1 MRSAFVV
8 AAAVCLL
15 LAAIAA
21 EAPATLV
28 DRRLDELSGGRLR
41 VADASGTIWNGSGAL
56 ILLPSAARVPVLWHL
71 DALPLLRG
79 HLSGTLG
86 RDTSEMPR
94 AAFDVG
100 SEDFAIRRF
109 NVAAP
114 AEALLR
120 ASGAPS
126 MIAAAGGTVD
136 MRGDE
141 FAMRRGAFDGGFVV
155 RWQGASVPGLRP
167 DIRFAL
173 GDVRLDAVANGS
185 DIKGAL
191 SNVGGDVEIT
201 GALALGATGALRVDV
216 RLKPRPEID
225 KERSKAITSALSMV
239 GPPDDS
245 GGFRVLWQ
253 TPGR

>member
-1 MRSAFVV
+1 MRSALVV

-15 LAAIAA
+15 TAAVAV

-41 VADASGTIWNGSGAL
+41 VANASGKIWNGSGAL
-56 ILLPSAARVPVLWHL
+56 VVLPNAARVPVVWHL
-71 DALPLLRG
+71 DPLPLLRG
-79 HLSGTLG
+79 HLSGTLS
-86 RDTSEMPR
+86 RDSPEVPV

-100 SEDFAIRRF
+100 SEDFAIHRLNF
-109 NVAAP
+109 AFP
-114 AEALLR
+114 AEAFLR
-120 ASGAPS
+120 ASGAQS

-136 MRGDE
+136 IRADE

-155 RWQGASVPGLRP
+155 RWQGASIASLRP

-173 GDVRLDAVANGS
+173 GDVRLDAVANGG
-185 DIKGAL
+185 DIKSTL
-191 SNVGGDVEIT
+191 SNVGGDVEIA

-225 KERSKAITSALSMV
+225 KDRLKAITSAMSMI

-245 GGFRVLWQ
+245 GGFHMLWQ